1 MGRMMITFNCDAY
14 ENISYFNEVANSLLT
29 LMGHSGTVPGALK
42 AEEVPKALSNLQK
55 GLGKHEKNTTGSF
68 SQNNDDENEPQI
80 DLAKRAIP
88 LINLLQ
94 AAIKKESDVL
104 WS

>member
-1 MGRMMITFNCDAY
+1 MITFKCDAY
-14 ENISYFNEVANSLLT
+14 ENISYFNDVAKSLLS

-42 AEEVPKALSNLQK
+42 AAEVSQALSKLQAA
-55 GLGKHEKNTTGSF
+55 LGGQKDNKSSSE
-68 SQNNDDENEPQI
+68 QDYDDKEPKI
-80 DLAKRAIP
+80 GLAKRAIP

-94 AAIKKESDVL
+94 AAIKKDCDVL